1 MPRKKPDKKLTYLD
15 PIFSEVL
22 VCKNKSLR
30 PQIEIMIQEPENVSQ
45 EGLGTILGI
54 FEITD
59 DSEDSS
65 YIVNYLIS
73 VIKKEYLSKPKR
85 GPIESLEAALNKANL
100 ALSKLAEHEN
110 INWIGKFNAIC
121 AVFERGNFY
130 FSKAGETAVLLL
142 RSHALTDISR
152 DMTPADTANPLKTF
166 IDIVSGRL
174 EEGDKIVLTTDEIFN
189 IFSPEEIKRSALKF
203 SPEEFMQFLQTA
215 LINELDRAVVL
226 VADVRQK
233 EIQEIA
239 YIPPKTE
246 INAFSQSA
254 FEREPHPETIQREK
268 ETEELKKLLRQEDGG
283 FIDKK
288 TGHIYIKEDSYQY
301 QEQSTIGGFFSSFHG
316 KVVIATRYIK
326 PSGLLSILKLPF
338 RKWKEYRNSGKEAG
352 LEVIKPEPNVQQ
364 ETTESFSPP
373 KQKWEFLEKI
383 GGVVLFLLK
392 KIKNLFFF
400 LISASAKALTWF
412 FSKIKHLW
420 LQMNRQQKIYTVIIL
435 LAIFAISYIF
445 LTSKKPAEIAREAI
459 QESVP
464 ATPNYDELRGDAK
477 EIANLAE
484 VYSSTEGGILH
495 ATIVKDRVIIVKSK
509 GVVDAQSQEA
519 FPLPDN
525 FQSPKLITKMD
536 DLRLIFLLNSE
547 NKLTSFSPVSKK
559 FQDNTL
565 TIPDGAEIKNLGTYL
580 TYLYAVDGK
589 NNQIY
594 RYPRAV
600 GGFGD
605 KADWLKDSA
614 DLSGTSSMAISENLY
629 TTNKKEIQKF
639 FRGKKQDFSIKNP
652 AGKTIIPDEIYTIGG
667 NDNLF
672 VLDKTNMLVL
682 KLDKDGNILAKF
694 FSPEIKNA
702 TSFAI
707 SEQEN
712 KAILS
717 TENKVLAGDLE

>member
-1 MPRKKPDKKLTYLD
+1 MPRKRTDKRITYLD
-15 PIFSEVL
+15 PVFSEVL
-22 VCKNKSLR
+22 VCKDKQLR

-59 DSEDSS
+59 ESEDSS

-73 VIKKEYLSKPKR
+73 VIKKEYFSKPKR

-110 INWIGKFNAIC
+110 INWIGKFNAVC

-130 FSKAGETAVLLL
+130 FSKAGEAAVLLL
-142 RSHALTDISR
+142 RSHTLTDISR

-174 EEGDKIVLTTDEIFN
+174 EEKDKVILTTDEIFN
-189 IFSPEEIKRSALKF
+189 IFSPEEIKRSSLKF

-215 LINELDRAVVL
+215 LINELDQVAVL
-226 VADVRQK
+226 VADINQK
-233 EIQEIA
+233 EIQEPI
-239 YIPPKTE
+239 YTPPAVE

-254 FEREPHPETIQREK
+254 FEKKPHPETIQIEK
-268 ETEELKKLLRQEDGG
+268 EAEELKKLLRQKDGG

-288 TGHIYIKEDSYQY
+288 TGHIYIKENSYQY
-301 QEQSTIGGFFSSFHG
+301 QEKGRLGEFFSSFHG
-316 KVVIATRYIK
+316 KIVVATSRIK
-326 PSGLLSILKLPF
+326 PSGLLSIIKSPF
-338 RKWKEYRNSGKEAG
+338 RKWQEYRARKAMQVPANTVGE
-352 LEVIKPEPNVQQ
+352 LEPGIAEEMTEIASPPEP
-364 ETTESFSPP
+364 
-373 KQKWEFLEKI
+373 KKDYLKI
-383 GGVVLFLLK
+383 IFGIVLSLLK
-392 KIKNLFFF
+392 GIKVVFVFFARIIKILAVKIK
-400 LISASAKALTWF
+400 
-412 FSKIKHLW
+412 KIWIKLSW
-420 LQMNRQQKIYTVIIL
+420 QQKIYTVIAIL
-435 LAIFAISYIF
+435 ALIIIPYVVLS
-445 LTSKKPAEIAREAI
+445 TKKPAPKVSIE
-459 QESVP
+459 VP
-464 ATPNYDELRGDAK
+464 VENIPPTPNYDELKGDAK
-477 EIANLAE
+477 EITNLAE
-484 VYSSTEGGILH
+484 IYSAPEGDINQ
-495 ATIVKDRVIIVKSK
+495 TFIVKDHVMIVKNK
-509 GVVDAQSQEA
+509 EIIDAQSQEV

-525 FQSPKLITKMD
+525 FQNPKLIAKMD
-536 DLRLIFLLNSE
+536 DLQLIFLLNSE
-547 NKLTSFSPVSKK
+547 NALTSFSPVSKK
-559 FQDNTL
+559 FQANTL

-594 RYPRAV
+594 RYPRAA

-614 DLSGTSSMAISENLY
+614 DLSGASGIAISENLY
-629 TTNKKEIQKF
+629 ITNGKEIQKF

-652 AGKTIIPDEIYTIGG
+652 EGKTIIPDEIYTIGG
-667 NDNLF
+667 NDDLF
-672 VLDKTNMLVL
+672 VLDKENMLVL

-694 FSPEIKNA
+694 FSPEIKNT

-712 KAILS
+712 KVVLS